1 MSNNKKKAPSKK
13 PANQAAKQPVE
24 LKDTKKTDVVAET
37 AKPKEKTAAA
47 KSSKQVKKKPNKIV
61 KYFKDL
67 KGEIKKVVW
76 PSFNKVV
83 NNTTVVVVAMTVCG
97 LVIWGIDS
105 GLVKLLSLAL
115 GSQKG

>member
-1 MSNNKKKAPSKK
+1 MSNKKKKAPSKK
-13 PANQAAKQPVE
+13 PTNQAAKQPVE
-24 LKDTKKTDVVAET
+24 LKETKTDVVAEK

-115 GSQKG
+115 QSQKG